1 MKLVSSLAVVATV
14 AIVAAAAIQPA
25 GAACLGTG
33 FIHQYGS
40 DGSEGRISSPGLS
53 TVSSFKGSFWAL
65 GFGSPAVVP
74 GHDNGTWPSS
84 FWLIGPDEAVYLE
97 GSWNGDP
104 GIDGCANTPPVPQP
118 GKTVVLIADTNADGS
133 DGYFVAACATKGFAE
148 DYNFQDLNPSGLR
161 LFQIP
166 RPIFVASARAGTAL
180 NLTLNHEALAGGVK
194 PGDCG
199 SPLIRGYRVYSQAV
213 PRNAAA
219 PASRDKAQ
227 WTALTAE
234 SAIGANSVAS
244 VDCSTDSDVYLA
256 TALVFDSGVETLY
269 VSRNSTVVQCGQTL
283 ADPPGSF
290 RILKRPRTPTPA
302 Q

>member
-1 MKLVSSLAVVATV
+1 MKLFSRLAIVVTA
-14 AIVAAAAIQPA
+14 AIVALAAIQPA
-25 GAACLGTG
+25 DAACGLPALITQNGTNG
-33 FIHQYGS
+33 SYGYI
-40 DGSEGRISSPGLS
+40 ESPGLS
-53 TVSSFKGSFWAL
+53 SVSSFQGTFWAL
-65 GFGSPAVVP
+65 GFGSPDVVP
-74 GHDNGTWPSS
+74 GHDNGTWPAR
-84 FWLIGPDEAVYLE
+84 FWLAPPDTRVYL
-97 GSWNGDP
+97 SGDWGASP
-104 GIDGCANTPPVPQP
+104 AIDGCASTPPVPQP
-118 GKTVVLIADTNADGS
+118 GKTVVLLADTNADGS
-133 DGYFVAACATKGFAE
+133 DGYFVAACATKNARGN
-148 DYNFQDLNPSGLR
+148 YNFQDVHPFGLHSAR
-161 LFQIP
+161 IP

-180 NLTLNHEALAGGVK
+180 NLTLNHEAVVGGVQ

-199 SPLIRGYRVYSQAV
+199 ATLIRGYRVYSQAV

-227 WTALTAE
+227 WTALTTE

-244 VDCSTDSDVYLA
+244 IDCSTDSDVYLA

-290 RILKRPRTPTPA
+290 KLLKRPRTPLPT

>member
-1 MKLVSSLAVVATV
+1 MKLISRL
-14 AIVAAAAIQPA
+14 AIVVTAAIVTAAAIQPA
-25 GAACLGTG
+25 GAACTVISL
-33 FIHQYGS
+33 IHQNGS
-40 DGSEGRISSPGLS
+40 NGSAGYIESPGLS
-53 TVSSFKGSFWAL
+53 SVSSFKGTFWAL
-65 GFGSPAVVP
+65 GFGSPDVVP
-74 GHDNGTWPSS
+74 GHDSGTWPTSS
-84 FWLIGPDEAVYLE
+84 WLFGFDFFVYV
-97 GSWNGDP
+97 NGDWSRSQA
-104 GIDGCANTPPVPQP
+104 IDGCASTPPVPQP
-118 GKTVVLIADTNADGS
+118 GKTVVLLADTNANGS
-133 DGYFVAACATKGFAE
+133 NGYFVAACVTKNLAG
-148 DYNFQDLNPSGLR
+148 DYNFQDVHPSGLR
-161 LFQIP
+161 LARIP

-180 NLTLNHEALAGGVK
+180 NLTLNHEAVVGGVQ

-199 SPLIRGYRVYSQAV
+199 ATLIRGYRVYSQAV

-227 WTALTAE
+227 WTALTTE

-244 VDCSTDSDVYLA
+244 IDCSTDSDVYLA

-290 RILKRPRTPTPA
+290 KLLKRPRTPLPT

>member
-14 AIVAAAAIQPA
+14 AIVAAAAVQPA
-25 GAACLGTG
+25 GAACLGTSRITQ
-33 FIHQYGS
+33 FGS
-40 DGSEGRISSPGLS
+40 DGSYAPISSPGLS

-84 FWLIGPDEAVYLE
+84 FWLIGFQYGVYLD
-97 GSWNGDP
+97 GSWNSDP

-118 GKTVVLIADTNADGS
+118 GKTVVLIADTNAAGT
-133 DGYFVAACATKGFAE
+133 DGYFLAACATKNFFG
-148 DYNFQDLNPSGLR
+148 DYNFQDLNPFGLR

-180 NLTLNHEALAGGVK
+180 NLTLNHEAVVAGVQ

-199 SPLIRGYRVYSQAV
+199 APLIRGYRVYAQAV

-227 WTALTAE
+227 WTALTTE

-269 VSRNSTVVQCGQTL
+269 VSRNSTVVQCGPTL
-283 ADPPGSF
+283 AEPQGSF
-290 RILKRPRTPTPA
+290 RILKRPRTPIPT

>member
-1 MKLVSSLAVVATV
+1 MKLISRLAIVVTA
-14 AIVAAAAIQPA
+14 AIVALAAIQPA
-25 GAACLGTG
+25 GAACLTQG

-40 DGSEGRISSPGLS
+40 DGTEGAISSPGLS
-53 TVSSFKGSFWAL
+53 RQSSFKGSFWAL
-65 GFGSPAVVP
+65 GFGSPDVVP

-84 FWLIGPDEAVYLE
+84 SWLWGPDGAVYLL
-97 GSWNGDP
+97 GGWGDDP

-118 GKTVVLIADTNADGS
+118 GKTVVLLADTNADGS
-133 DGYFVAACATKGFAE
+133 DGYFVAACATKNDFEA
-148 DYNFQDLNPSGLR
+148 YNFQDLNPSGLR

-180 NLTLNHEALAGGVK
+180 NLTLNHEAVVRGIQ

-219 PASRDKAQ
+219 PANRDKAQ
-227 WTALTAE
+227 WTALTTE

-244 VDCSTDSDVYLA
+244 IDCSTDSDVYLA

-290 RILKRPRTPTPA
+290 KLLKKPRTPTPTR
-302 Q
+302 